1 MLGIDR
7 TAARCTW
14 TAAVII
20 LAIVLVY
27 EVRAALFVF
36 IVAVLFAYLLS
47 PLVNLVNR
55 MLPASSTRT
64 RTPAL
69 AIAYLLV
76 IGLLVWGGVE
86 LGSRVGQQANTL
98 LARIPELV
106 ARARQLTPQA
116 GSWLGTVLS
125 TIENQFEE
133 HTKDIVSLLP
143 EVGRRVLSAAGSL
156 IVIVIVPIL
165 SFFFLKDADA
175 IGDSLL
181 GLAGP
186 GRQRAMLE
194 DVARDVNLLLAQ
206 YVRALMLL
214 GLATLVFFATF
225 FALTD
230 VPYGLLLA
238 VIAAVLE
245 FIPLVGPMTA
255 AALIL
260 FVALVSGYP
269 HILWL
274 VIFLGVF
281 RVLQDYVL
289 SPRLMSAGMEL
300 HPLLVI
306 FGVFAGGEIGGIAG
320 TFLSVPILALARILY
335 RQIHKDRVAHP

>member
-7 TAARCTW
+7 AAARYTW
-14 TAAVII
+14 TAAVVV

-27 EVRAALFVF
+27 EVRATLFVF
-36 IVAVLFAYLLS
+36 TVAVLFAYLLS

-55 MLPASSTRT
+55 LLPASSTRT
-64 RTPAL
+64 LAL

-76 IGLLVWGGVE
+76 MGLLVWGGVE
-86 LGSRVGQQANTL
+86 LGLRVGEQANAL
-98 LARIPELV
+98 LARIPQLV
-106 ARARQLTPQA
+106 DRARLLSPEA

-125 TIENQFEE
+125 TMEVQFEE
-133 HTKDIVSLLP
+133 HTKDIVGLLP

-156 IVIVIVPIL
+156 IIIVIVPIL
-165 SFFFLKDADA
+165 SFFFLKDAEA

-181 GLAGP
+181 RLAGS
-186 GRQRAMLE
+186 GRRRAILE
-194 DVARDVNLLLAQ
+194 DVTRDVNLLLAQ

-214 GLATLVFFATF
+214 GLVTLMFFGSF
-225 FALTD
+225 FELAR

-255 AALIL
+255 AGLIL

-281 RVLQDYVL
+281 RLLQDYVL
-289 SPRLMSAGMEL
+289 SPRLMSAGMQL

-320 TFLSVPILALARILY
+320 TFLSVPILAMARILY
-335 RQIHKDRVAHP
+335 RQVRKDLVTHS